1 MRTEIST
8 PSADD
13 QVLVLQNTARLGEF
27 NHNTTLYTEGR
38 PTHLAI
44 PALTISDQRIGPDC
58 VSLEPTL
65 QSQTMNSCSGGTSAL
80 NTQGRPETP
89 ALDHVAKFRGLLGM
103 DVVLLPIN
111 KGEKTPM
118 IANWQNLPVEEMN
131 SQEYLGLLKR
141 GNLGVLLG
149 KPSGGL
155 CAIDIDDDAL
165 VEPFLAQNPQL
176 RNTLRSKGARGQ
188 QIWLRI
194 TGDYPKLT
202 KITDKDDAPWGEWR
216 GDGGQSVIHGRHPSG
231 VDYQIVHEAAPI
243 ELAFDSIKW
252 PEDLHLP
259 WANETAE
266 DELINEVGPP
276 YTISDQG
283 AVRLNNIFWVRKY
296 MKENTIIYDSALGE
310 FFEYVAA
317 SGLWRKVTPDTI
329 KRRFIDELTAVARRT
344 GLNDLFLKVND
355 ALATALMSLLQTMSE
370 GSDIFVKRPAA
381 IHVNNGMLCFEGDA
395 LLLKTFSPDYRS
407 RNACPYAYDENA
419 QCSRFIKELL
429 QAALNDEDI
438 ALMQKWAGAC
448 LLGKNDAQKMLLMM
462 GTPNGGKST
471 FMNIM
476 EAVIGLQNVTQL
488 RTSQLSNRF
497 ELYGFIGK
505 TLLTGKDVPADFML
519 NKNAHVIKALIGDD
533 LLSAEKKGHPDPVP
547 LRGDFNLGITC
558 NADLN
563 IRLEGDL
570 GAWRR
575 RMIVIRYEKE
585 APAVRISGFK
595 DTLLAEE
602 GPGILKW
609 MVDGARALLKEL
621 AEIGDYR
628 LTETQKERV
637 EELLA
642 QSDSIRHFVER
653 CVVTSA
659 TNALSN
665 HDLRNAYLKFCE
677 RKGWLPM
684 PASEVATQL
693 PEAMLEKH
701 RVRMRHDLGEH
712 KSIRG
717 YNGVALKIGVA
728 ENAEGEEVQ
737 DEEG

>member
-1 MRTEIST
+1 
-8 PSADD
+8 
-13 QVLVLQNTARLGEF
+13 
-27 NHNTTLYTEGR
+27 
-38 PTHLAI
+38 
-44 PALTISDQRIGPDC
+44 
-58 VSLEPTL
+58 
-65 QSQTMNSCSGGTSAL
+65 MNSCSEVTTAL
-80 NTQGRPETP
+80 NTQAAPDTP
-89 ALDHVAKFRGLLGM
+89 AQDQVTKIRALLGN

-111 KGEKTPM
+111 KGEKIPSLPK
-118 IANWQNLPVEEMN
+118 WQNVTMENMN
-131 SQEYLGLLKR
+131 EAEYLGLLKR
-141 GNLGVLLG
+141 RNIGVLLG
-149 KPSGGL
+149 KASGGL

-165 VEPFLAQNPQL
+165 VEPFLALNPGL
-176 RNTLRSKGARGQ
+176 RDTLRSKGARGQ

-194 TGDYPKLT
+194 TGDYPKLA
-202 KITDKDDAPWGEWR
+202 KITAENDQPWGEWR
-216 GDGGQSVIHGRHPSG
+216 ADGGQSVIHGRHPSG
-231 VDYQIVHEAAPI
+231 VDYQIVNEAAPVEI
-243 ELAFDSIKW
+243 AFDAITW
-252 PEDLHLP
+252 PVGLILP
-259 WANETAE
+259 WANETA
-266 DELINEVGPP
+266 DDDLTREVGPP
-276 YTISDQG
+276 YTISEQG

-296 MKENTIIYDSALGE
+296 MKENTIIYDSTLGE

-317 SGLWRKVTPDTI
+317 SGLWGKVTPDTI

-344 GLNDLFLKVND
+344 GLSDLFLKVND
-355 ALATALMSLLQTMSE
+355 ALATALTSLLQTMSE
-370 GSDIFVKRPAA
+370 ESDIFAKRPAA

-395 LLLKTFSPDYRS
+395 LHLKTFSPDYRS

-419 QCSRFIKELL
+419 QCPRFIKELL
-429 QAALNDEDI
+429 QTALNEDDI

-595 DTLLAEE
+595 DKLLAEE

-609 MVDGARALLKEL
+609 MVDGARALLKDV

-628 LTETQKERV
+628 LSDAQKERV

-659 TNALSN
+659 TNALSC

-677 RKGWLPM
+677 QKGWLPM

-717 YNGVALKIGVA
+717 YNGVALKIVAA
-728 ENAEGEEVQ
+728 ENGEGEEAQ